1 MAERDAAP
9 ARRRAIVVAEY
20 PDVCLAPTRPTPFQT
35 VAYLSDAVEVS
46 PNVRVHGFPA
56 TTMRTHVPVIHGSPP
71 FKGIK
76 SGAANG
82 PCYPLRNAS
91 PTVCVNGARTVR
103 DGTVFGINC
112 ASPGGQ
118 INTHG
123 RVVYVLGNGQAVID
137 DDGSIEGSMSPPL
150 QLDLRS
156 PDALLK
162 WSRDVGQA
170 GGKALREMA
179 GWAQEV
185 NESTQLTTRA
195 LGTAQAVG
203 GGVEAFVGGSC
214 VYYSA
219 GIGALLGCGTLGLH
233 GVDNAQAGA
242 RTAWTGQSVSTFTH
256 EIVRGAALNAG
267 YSETVSGAMGT
278 TVDIGLGVL
287 TPSAA
292 ARLGR
297 LLQAQAAKREAAAAA
312 LSNGVK
318 IGPRP
323 TLEEIAQKTEGRYLN
338 RRFGTCAPAAM
349 ENAIRAA
356 KQGHRVDIV
365 TIVVKDSRHAV
376 AMVHTA
382 DGPRFLSEGR
392 VFESLYDMYPGGQ
405 FHFVE
410 TVDPLDDFI
419 VFSGVRYRTPPDVW
433 DRFFNAITTF
443 PR

>member
-76 SGAANG
+76 SGVANG
-82 PCYPLRNAS
+82 PCYPLRKAS
-91 PTVCVNGARTVR
+91 PTVRVNGARTVR
-103 DGTVFGINC
+103 DGTVFGINS

-123 RVVYVLGNGQAVID
+123 RVVYVLGNGQAVIA

-150 QLDLRS
+150 ELDLRS
-156 PDALLK
+156 PDALLE

-170 GGKALREMA
+170 GGKALGEMA
-179 GWAQEV
+179 RWAQEV

-278 TVDIGLGVL
+278 TVDIGLGAL
-287 TPSAA
+287 TPVAA

-297 LLQAQAAKREAAAAA
+297 VLREQAAEAAAA
-312 LSNGVK
+312 SNGVK
-318 IGPRP
+318 IGPRPPP
-323 TLEEIAQKTEGRYLN
+323 TLEEIAQKTERRYVN
-338 RRFGTCAPAAM
+338 CGFGTCSPAAM

-356 KQGHRVDIV
+356 KQGHQVDILV
-365 TIVVKDSRHAV
+365 TVKKEIGHAV
-376 AMVHTA
+376 VRIQTP
-382 DGPRFLSEGR
+382 DGPRFLSYGR
-392 VFESLYDMYPGGQ
+392 VYKSLDDIFPGEL
-405 FHFVE
+405 VE
-410 TVDPLDDFI
+410 IQGRYPLDEYI
-419 VFSGVRYRTPPDVW
+419 QTIGVEQGFRPPPGAW
-433 DRFFNAITTF
+433 ARILNAVTGF

>member
-137 DDGSIEGSMSPPL
+137 DDGGIEGSMSPPL
-150 QLDLRS
+150 ELDLRS

-179 GWAQEV
+179 RWAQEV
-185 NESTQLTTRA
+185 NESSQLTTRA

-267 YSETVSGAMGT
+267 YSETVSSAMGT

-287 TPSAA
+287 TPSAT

-297 LLQAQAAKREAAAAA
+297 LLQREAAAA
-312 LSNGVK
+312 SDGVK

-323 TLEEIAQKTEGRYLN
+323 PPTLEEMARKTEGRYVN
-338 RRFGTCAPAAM
+338 CRFGTCSPAAM

-365 TIVVKDSRHAV
+365 VMDLKDSRHAV
-376 AMVHTA
+376 VMIHTA
-382 DGPRFLSEGR
+382 DGPRFLSYGR
-392 VFESLYDMYPGGQ
+392 VYERLNDIFPGERFLIEKPFSLDEYIRTIG
-405 FHFVE
+405 
-410 TVDPLDDFI
+410 VDYGFRP
-419 VFSGVRYRTPPDVW
+419 PPDVW
-433 DRFFNAITTF
+433 DRILNAITGY
-443 PR
+443 PQ